1 MQHWHKLVFAF
12 ALLQHSPF
20 YIDLPKITI
29 DFRLAILGQLLL
41 RRGTNE
47 IMAIYDRFDHVDRH

>member
-1 MQHWHKLVFAF
+1 MKKCNFGINCFFATATILF
-12 ALLQHSPF
+12 
-20 YIDLPKITI
+20 IDLPKITI